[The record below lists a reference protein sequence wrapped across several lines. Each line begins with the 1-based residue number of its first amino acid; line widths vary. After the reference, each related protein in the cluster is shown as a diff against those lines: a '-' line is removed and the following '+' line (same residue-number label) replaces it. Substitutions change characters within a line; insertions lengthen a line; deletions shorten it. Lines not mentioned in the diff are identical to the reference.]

1 MSSRVLR
8 FSNIFLR
15 SFHKAGLLNMT
26 NVKEPTILQLSEN
39 GKLTF
44 INNSDSTSTSSS
56 QTQRIENK

>member
-15 SFHKAGLLNMT
+15 SFHKAGSLNMT

-44 INNSDSTSTSSS
+44 YNSDSTSTSSS